1 MTSLFIT
8 IGIILLDFISK
19 NIIKNVMQLGDS
31 IEVLPNVF
39 SITFVLNKGAA
50 WGMLADR
57 RWIFMVFSIVAI
69 AIIAV
74 ILAKN
79 HNSHLLFRT
88 SLSLVLGGGIGN
100 MIDRIFYGEKLFFGA
115 VVDFIEVTFIDFPVF
130 NIADSA
136 VCVGVALMFVYIIFF
151 DGKRASEKEKI
162 SGDCD
167 AE

>member
-1 MTSLFIT
+1 MTSLLIT
-8 IGIILLDFISK
+8 IVVIMLDFISK
-19 NIIKNVMQLGDS
+19 NIVKAVMQLGDS

-50 WGMLADR
+50 WGMFADR
-57 RWIFMVFSIVAI
+57 RWIFMVFSTVAI
-69 AIIAV
+69 AVIAV

-79 HNSHLLFRT
+79 QKSHLLFRI

-100 MIDRIFYGEKLFFGA
+100 MIDRCFYGETLFSGS

-151 DGKRASEKEKI
+151 DGKKTKTEKI
-162 SGDCD
+162 SGDSN